1 MLTTLKKS
9 CFLSFCSEAFIYDP
23 IHLHKFDKHLVT
35 NAPANSSAVV
45 YELFQKKKKEK
56 KRRGEGEGRRKARN
70 ETFPRGESPKLNSFI
85 TILALIAGKGKKK

>member
-45 YELFQKKKKEK
+45 YELFQKKKKKEK
-56 KRRGEGEGRRKARN
+56 GRDEERRGMKRFLEVKV
-70 ETFPRGESPKLNSFI
+70 LN
-85 TILALIAGKGKKK
+85 

>member
-23 IHLHKFDKHLVT
+23 IHLHKFDKHLIT

-45 YELFQKKKKEK
+45 YELFQKKKREEEK
-56 KRRGEGEGRRKARN
+56 GRDEERRGMKRFLEVKV
-70 ETFPRGESPKLNSFI
+70 LN
-85 TILALIAGKGKKK
+85 

>member
-45 YELFQKKKKEK
+45 YELFQKKKK
-56 KRRGEGEGRRKARN
+56 KREGEGRRKARN

>member
-45 YELFQKKKKEK
+45 YELFKKKKKKEK
-56 KRRGEGEGRRKARN
+56 GRDEERRGMKRFLEVKV
-70 ETFPRGESPKLNSFI
+70 LN
-85 TILALIAGKGKKK
+85 

>member
-9 CFLSFCSEAFIYDP
+9 RFLSLFCSEAFIYDP

-45 YELFQKKKKEK
+45 YELFQKKKREEEK
-56 KRRGEGEGRRKARN
+56 GRDEERRGMKRFLEVKV
-70 ETFPRGESPKLNSFI
+70 LN
-85 TILALIAGKGKKK
+85 

>member
-9 CFLSFCSEAFIYDP
+9 RFLSLFCAEAFIYDP

-45 YELFQKKKKEK
+45 YELFQKKKEKREEK
-56 KRRGEGEGRRKARN
+56 KGRDEERRGMKRFLEVKV
-70 ETFPRGESPKLNSFI
+70 LN
-85 TILALIAGKGKKK
+85 

>member
-45 YELFQKKKKEK
+45 YELFQKKKREEEK
-56 KRRGEGEGRRKARN
+56 GRDEERRGMKRFLEVKV
-70 ETFPRGESPKLNSFI
+70 LN
-85 TILALIAGKGKKK
+85 